1 LATRSARVGAGGSA
15 IDPQVIEHLLR
26 RKRADEPLAKL
37 TPRERDVLS
46 LVAEGRS
53 NRSVAAT
60 LYISEKTVEAV
71 TGRIFTKLGL
81 AESAESHR
89 RVQAVLAWLQPSG
102 EAESPTAGR

>member
-1 LATRSARVGAGGSA
+1 M
-15 IDPQVIEHLLR
+15 
-26 RKRADEPLAKL
+26 
-37 TPRERDVLS
+37 
-46 LVAEGRS
+46 AEGRS